1 MILAR
6 SADQR
11 KFGEQSKGERGQW
24 GQVKD
29 EPRRLKKDFYGSPVF
44 KTLSS
49 QCKGHRFDP

>member
-29 EPRRLKKDFYGSPVF
+29 EPRRLTGARSHRTDCVA
-44 KTLSS
+44 TLVWD
-49 QCKGHRFDP
+49 GFEL